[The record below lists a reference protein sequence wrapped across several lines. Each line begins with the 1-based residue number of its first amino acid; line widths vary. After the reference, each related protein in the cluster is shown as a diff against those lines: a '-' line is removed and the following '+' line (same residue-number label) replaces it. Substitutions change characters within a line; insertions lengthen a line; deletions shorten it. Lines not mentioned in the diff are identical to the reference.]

1 MRGTRR
7 KQPPD
12 MPETKL
18 SPSENPDAFFTTI
31 LNALAQGKTLT
42 SAEAEAAFGI
52 IMDGTLSAERIAA
65 FLMGLRVRGE
75 GAGEVLGAVT
85 ALRNRMIPVPQVPTD
100 TIDVCGTGGD
110 NYGTLNVSTA
120 VAFVLAALGVPV
132 AKHGN
137 RAVSSRAGASD
148 VLLALGVPL
157 LADPAELSRQL
168 NLHKLVFLAAPHH
181 HPAMRHAA
189 PVRKALGIRTLFNL
203 LGPMVNPAGVRH
215 QLIGVFAAEWLHLVV
230 DVLHRLGSERVW
242 AVCGQPDGETQGI
255 DELTLAGPTRVVALE
270 NGSTHSL
277 VVHAEMAGLP
287 YAPVSAIRGGDAQ
300 HNAQA
305 LEALLRGA
313 HGAYRDTVL
322 LNAACALHV
331 AGRRS
336 ILQGLQPDPQAF
348 RECVADV
355 SRVLD
360 NGAALAVLNGLR
372 TSSSGTHAQ
381 DMTG

>member
-1 MRGTRR
+1 MAEIT
-7 KQPPD
+7 
-12 MPETKL
+12 L
-18 SPSENPDAFFTTI
+18 SPSADPDVFFTSI
-31 LNALAQGKTLT
+31 LNTLAHGKTLT

-52 IMDGTLSAERIAA
+52 IMDGTLAAERVAA
-65 FLMGLRVRGE
+65 FLMALRVRGE
-75 GAGEVLGAVT
+75 DAREVQGAVT
-85 ALRNRMIPVPQVPTD
+85 ALRNRMVPLPHVPAD

-148 VLLALGVPL
+148 VLQALGVPL
-157 LADPAELSRQL
+157 LADPQQLSLQL
-168 NLHKLVFLAAPHH
+168 NQHKLVFLAAPHH

-189 PVRKALGIRTLFNL
+189 PIRKALGIRTLFNL

-215 QLIGVFAAEWLHLVV
+215 QLIGVFAPEWLQLVV
-230 DVLHRLGSERVW
+230 DVLHQLGSERVW
-242 AVCGQPDGETQGI
+242 AVCGQPVGETQGI

-270 NGSTHSL
+270 NGTTHSL
-277 VVHAEMAGLP
+277 VIEAEMAGLS
-287 YAPVSAIRGGDAQ
+287 YAPVSAIQGGDAQ
-300 HNAQA
+300 HNAEA

-322 LNAACALHV
+322 LNAACVLHV
-331 AGRRS
+331 AERRS
-336 ILQGLQPDPQAF
+336 ILTGLQVNPQAF
-348 RECVADV
+348 RESVADV

-360 NGAALAVLNGLR
+360 NGAALAVLTGLR
-372 TSSSGTHAQ
+372 TSSSGTYAQ
-381 DMTG
+381 DKTG

>member
-1 MRGTRR
+1 M
-7 KQPPD
+7 PD
-12 MPETKL
+12 A
-18 SPSENPDAFFTTI
+18 SAFSEDTQDAFFTKV
-31 LNALAQGKTLT
+31 LNTLAQGRILT
-42 SAEAEAAFGI
+42 PAESEAAFGV
-52 IMDGTLSAERIAA
+52 IMEGTLPAERVAA
-65 FLMGLRVRGE
+65 FLMALRVRGE
-75 GAGEVLGAVT
+75 TAEEVQGAVT
-85 ALRNRMIPVPQVPTD
+85 ALRRRMISLPQVPPG

-137 RAVSSRAGASD
+137 RAVSSRSGASD
-148 VLLALGVPL
+148 VLTALGVPL

-168 NLHKLVFLAAPHH
+168 ARHNLTFLAAPHH

-189 PVRKALGIRTLFNL
+189 PVRKSLGIRTVFNL
-203 LGPMVNPAGVRH
+203 LGPMVNPACVKN
-215 QLIGVFAAEWLHLVV
+215 QLIGVFAPEWLPLVV
-230 DVLHRLGSERVW
+230 NVLHRLGSERIW
-242 AVCGQPDGETQGI
+242 AVCGQPAGETQGI
-255 DELTLAGPTRVVALE
+255 DELTLAGPTQVAALE
-270 NGSTHSL
+270 NGSSYTL
-277 VVHAEMAGLP
+277 VVEAGMAGLP
-287 YAPVSAIRGGDAQ
+287 SAPVSAILGGDAEY
-300 HNAQA
+300 NAHA
-305 LEALLRGA
+305 LEALLNGA
-313 HGAYRDTVL
+313 CGAYRDTVL

-331 AGRRS
+331 AGKRS
-336 ILQGLQPDPQAF
+336 ILRGLQIDPQAL

>member
-1 MRGTRR
+1 MSEPT
-7 KQPPD
+7 
-12 MPETKL
+12 
-18 SPSENPDAFFTTI
+18 SFPSDNPDVYFISI
-31 LNALAQGKTLT
+31 LNALAHGKALT
-42 SAEAEAAFGI
+42 STEAESAFGL
-52 IMDGTLSAERIAA
+52 IMDGTRPPEQVAA

-75 GAGEVLGAVT
+75 RFEEVLGAVT
-85 ALRNRMIPVPQVPTD
+85 ALRRRMIPVLQVPVGTM
-100 TIDVCGTGGD
+100 DVCGTGGD

-137 RAVSSRAGASD
+137 RAVSSRSGASD
-148 VLLALGVPL
+148 VLQALGVPL
-157 LADPAELSRQL
+157 LSDPEELSRQL
-168 NLHKLVFLAAPHH
+168 ALHKLAFLAAPHH

-203 LGPMVNPAGVRH
+203 LGPMVNPAGVKR
-215 QLIGVFAAEWLHLVV
+215 QLVGVFAPEWLPTVV
-230 DVLHRLGSERVW
+230 NVLHQLGSEHVW
-242 AVCGQPDGETQGI
+242 AVCGEPDGGEQGI
-255 DELTLAGPTRVVALE
+255 DELTLAGPTRVLALE
-270 NGSTHSL
+270 KGTTHSFT
-277 VVHAEMAGLP
+277 VHPEMAGLS
-287 YAPVSAIRGGDAQ
+287 YAPVQAIQGGDAQ
-300 HNAQA
+300 YNAKA
-305 LEALLRGA
+305 LETLLHGA

-336 ILQGLQPDPQAF
+336 ILKGLQIDPQAF